1 MVSDNNSLIVWHLLS
16 TLGLSPL
23 VDRVVTHEARVA
35 AGDGRITEEGVHRQ
49 EDCRK
54 SFVNLC
60 KAR

>member
-23 VDRVVTHEARVA
+23 VSRVVTHEARVA
-35 AGDGRITEEGVHRQ
+35 AGEGKITVEGYHWQ
-49 EDCRK
+49 EDCQK